1 MDLDFGFEL
10 NFYAIEFKLNFS
22 AIPTGRGHRVTV
34 MTLDFGSGDP
44 GSNLREGKCPSGF
57 GPGSSEMQLIRL
69 HLKLEQYTYIALVS
83 RTRAI

>member
-22 AIPTGRGHRVTV
+22 AISTGRGHRVTV

-44 GSNLREGKCPSGF
+44 GSNLREGKNAPSRF
-57 GPGSSEMQLIRL
+57 ELGSSEMQLNSSL
-69 HLKLEQYTYIALVS
+69 
-83 RTRAI
+83 

>member
-22 AIPTGRGHRVTV
+22 AISTGRGHRVTV

-44 GSNLREGKCPSGF
+44 GSNLREGKCPIGIWTWIF
-57 GPGSSEMQLIRL
+57 GNADDSTS
-69 HLKLEQYTYIALVS
+69 
-83 RTRAI
+83 

>member
-22 AIPTGRGHRVTV
+22 AISTGRGHRATV

-44 GSNLREGKCPSGF
+44 GSNLGEGNAPSRFGLGF
-57 GPGSSEMQLIRL
+57 SEMQLISSL
-69 HLKLEQYTYIALVS
+69 
-83 RTRAI
+83 